1 MKENIKLRNVM
12 VLDPID
18 TGIFTV
24 LKVFPEHIEN
34 LRPLPEGGT
43 EVTIK
48 EVDGTTAAVKV
59 AQSEKEIRDL
69 RRKCL
74 ELDGLA
80 QPDSD
85 S

>member
-1 MKENIKLRNVM
+1 MEEHIKLRNIM
-12 VLDPID
+12 VLNPID
-18 TGIFTV
+18 TGIFSV
-24 LKVFPEHIEN
+24 LKVFPEHIEGFS
-34 LRPLPEGGT
+34 PLPEGGT

-48 EVDGTTAAVKV
+48 EVDGTTATVKV
-59 AQSEKEIRDL
+59 TQSEKEIRDV

-80 QPDSD
+80 HPDSD